1 MKQLII
7 LLLFTVVLFS
17 CRKENID
24 PNKIRVDKWLT
35 ITKDAD
41 TSIFTWSP
49 KDDSIM
55 VGIHNPAVINSKS
68 HFRESIRNGYSV
80 RVYLPFVL
88 VWKYGISRESEQIFI
103 TQGHF

>member
-1 MKQLII
+1 MKTLII
-7 LLLFTVVLFS
+7 MLLLTVALFS

-24 PNKIRVDKWLT
+24 SNIIRVDKWLT

-41 TSIFTWSP
+41 TSIYTWSP

-55 VGIHNPAVINSKS
+55 VGIHNPAVINSRS

-88 VWKYGISRESEQIFI
+88 VWKYGISKESEQTFI
-103 TQGHF
+103 MEGHF